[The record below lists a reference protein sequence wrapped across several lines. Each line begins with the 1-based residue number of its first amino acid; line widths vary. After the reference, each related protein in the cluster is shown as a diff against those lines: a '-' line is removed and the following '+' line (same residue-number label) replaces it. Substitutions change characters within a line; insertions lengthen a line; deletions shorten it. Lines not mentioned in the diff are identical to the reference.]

1 MPILTVEHHH
11 YFHGDAAVATALAD
25 IRRDLKSLIQKG
37 NIMSVQLDALTAEVA
52 RNTAVDESAI
62 VLLNGLATQI
72 IALKTDPVALQ
83 ALADSLQGSSN
94 ALAAAVIANTPA
106 A

>member
-1 MPILTVEHHH
+1 MAILSIQHHH
-11 YFHGDAAVATALAD
+11 FFHGEAAVSTALAD
-25 IRRDLKSLIQKG
+25 IRRDIKQLIERV
-37 NIMSVQLDALTAEVA
+37 NTMSVQLDALTAEVA

-62 VLLNGLATQI
+62 VLLNGLAAQI
-72 IALKTDPVALQ
+72 VALKTDPVALQ

>member
-1 MPILTVEHHH
+1 MAIFTIEHHH
-11 YFHGDAAVATALAD
+11 YFHADAGVATALAD
-25 IRRDLKSLIQKG
+25 IRRDLKSLLEKG
-37 NIMSVQLDALTAEVA
+37 NTMSVQLDALTAEVA

-62 VLLNGLATQI
+62 TLLNGLAAQI
-72 IALKTDPVALQ
+72 IELKTDPVALQ